1 MNPIIVALDLED
13 AVQALQL
20 VDRLG
25 GSVAVY
31 KVGLELFAA
40 EGPDI
45 VR

>member
-25 GSVAVY
+25 AAVAVY
-31 KVGLELFAA
+31 RL
-40 EGPDI
+40 
-45 VR
+45 